1 MAETL
6 ILEVLLVLPVWMAA
20 SILEVIV
27 NIGSGLPHG
36 RPILPVDHE
45 VLIFGCL
52 QLEFRVRLR
61 RLRNV
66 LSIEALLLR
75 FQIYVVLSCYV
86 SC

>member
-6 ILEVLLVLPVWMAA
+6 VLKVLLVLPVWMAA
-20 SILEVIV
+20 CVLKVIV

-36 RPILPVDHE
+36 RPILPVNHE
-45 VLIFGCL
+45 VLIFRGL

-75 FQIYVVLSCYV
+75 FQVYVVLSCYI